1 LNDSVAANLMMPRI
15 LFIEKAGRIGALVQC
30 RLTGDVKIKSVVSME
45 AAWEKLSNR
54 KFDLVLWNT
63 TADPAA
69 EINLGETL
77 KLLSIKVEGS
87 KIVVLRDSNG
97 LTVSHSYCRN
107 VHIENIPANDDDLVA
122 LIESNL
128 PVKPQIDRSSTT
140 PDQFGV
146 PIDFEGIIA
155 VSLPM
160 RAVIRRAMDAAAV
173 DIPVLITGETGT
185 GKDLVAAAIHR
196 RSSRKSRPY
205 IPVNMGAMARELIA
219 SEIFGHEKGAYTGA
233 QETRPGIFEQADG
246 GTVFLDEVATM
257 DEKTQV
263 SLLRVLEEKTFRRV
277 GGIKN
282 IGTDVRVI
290 AATNEDLEK
299 SVADKRFREDLFYR
313 LNVFQIRVPPLRER
327 ISAITALTNHFVS
340 RFSSIYGKDVIGV
353 SPDTYRMLRRY
364 SWPGNVRELKN
375 VIQAAVLMV
384 DGKELMPDFIPHR
397 IREAALANPRRDEPI
412 CSFRVGATLN
422 GVENEF
428 IRMTLA
434 HVGGNK
440 KLAATILGISRRA
453 LYNKIKR
460 HQAS

>member
-1 LNDSVAANLMMPRI
+1 
-15 LFIEKAGRIGALVQC
+15 
-30 RLTGDVKIKSVVSME
+30 ME

-54 KFDLVLWNT
+54 KFDLILWNT
-63 TADPAA
+63 VCDPAA
-69 EINLGETL
+69 EMNLGETL
-77 KLLSIKVEGS
+77 KLLSTKVSGS
-87 KIVVLRDSNG
+87 RIVVFRNPGALE
-97 LTVSHSYCRN
+97 VSQAFCGN
-107 VHIENIPANDDDLVA
+107 VHIENLPANEDDLLA
-122 LIESNL
+122 LVESNL
-128 PVKPQIDRSSTT
+128 PVKPRADQSSSMT
-140 PDQFGV
+140 DNLGV

-160 RAVIRRAMDAAAV
+160 RAVIRCAMDAAAV

-196 RSSRKSRPY
+196 RSSRKGRPY
-205 IPVNMGAMARELIA
+205 IPVNTGAMARELIA

-277 GGIKN
+277 GGTKN

-299 SVADKRFREDLFYR
+299 NVADKRFREDLFYR
-313 LNVFQIRVPPLRER
+313 LNVYTIRVPPLRER
-327 ISAITALTNHFVS
+327 TSAITALTNHFVS
-340 RFSSIYGKDVIGV
+340 RFSAVYGKDVERV
-353 SPDTYRMLRRY
+353 SPETYRMLRRY
-364 SWPGNVRELKN
+364 CWPGNVRELKN

-384 DGKELMPDFIPHR
+384 DGKELMPEFIPQR
-397 IREAALANPRRDEPI
+397 IRDAALGAERRGEAS
-412 CSFRVGATLN
+412 CSFQVGTTLD

-453 LYNKIKR
+453 LYNKIKKNQR
-460 HQAS
+460 S